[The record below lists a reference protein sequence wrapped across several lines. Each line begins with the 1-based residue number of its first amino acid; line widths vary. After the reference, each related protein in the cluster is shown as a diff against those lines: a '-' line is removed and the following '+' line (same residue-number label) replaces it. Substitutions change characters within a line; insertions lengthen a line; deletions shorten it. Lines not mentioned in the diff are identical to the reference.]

1 MCDYVCPEC
10 GSDHHSGCGLG
21 FRTAAYFE
29 PVYKGGVNINPDG
42 NTTTST
48 ITCHACDVSH
58 QRVRGHGMEDRLT
71 KIE

>member
-1 MCDYVCPEC
+1 
-10 GSDHHSGCGLG
+10 LG